1 MIPTFISLPFPD
13 VVNIFNSIVSGLFG
27 SGVA

>member
-1 MIPTFISLPFPD
+1 MSTFISLPFAD

-27 SGVA
+27 SGAV